1 MEGASAR
8 PAPVPALNLENGQMT
23 DKDRLLEALK
33 HEENAVR
40 LYRQYGRES
49 DDERLREMF
58 EQFAM
63 NESWHAA
70 AIRAKL
76 QKAGQ

>member
-1 MEGASAR
+1 
-8 PAPVPALNLENGQMT
+8 MT
-23 DKDRLLEALK
+23 DRERLQDALE
-33 HEENAVR
+33 HEETAIA
-40 LYRQYGRES
+40 LYRKYARETA
-49 DDERLREMF
+49 DERIQEMF

-76 QKAGQ
+76 EAIRG

>member
-1 MEGASAR
+1 
-8 PAPVPALNLENGQMT
+8 MT
-23 DKDRLLEALK
+23 DRERLKDALL
-33 HEENAVR
+33 HEEDAVR
-40 LYRQYGRES
+40 LYRRYATEAE
-49 DDERLREMF
+49 DERIREMF

-76 QKAGQ
+76 EAGQQ

>member
-1 MEGASAR
+1 MG
-8 PAPVPALNLENGQMT
+8 ENT
-23 DKDRLLEALK
+23 DKERLQEALR
-33 HEENAVR
+33 HEERAVR
-40 LYRQYGRES
+40 LYRTYERECE
-49 DDERLREMF
+49 DARLREMF

-76 QKAGQ
+76 ERIEE

>member
-1 MEGASAR
+1 
-8 PAPVPALNLENGQMT
+8 MT
-23 DKDRLLEALK
+23 DKDRLLEALR
-33 HEENAVR
+33 HEEAAVR
-40 LYRQYGRES
+40 LYRQFAQES
-49 DDERLREMF
+49 EDERVREMF

>member
-1 MEGASAR
+1 
-8 PAPVPALNLENGQMT
+8 MT
-23 DKDRLLEALK
+23 DCERLKDALA
-33 HEENAVR
+33 HEETAIA
-40 LYRQYGRES
+40 LYHKYARET
-49 DDERLREMF
+49 DDERVAEMF

-76 QKAGQ
+76 DQLDK

>member
-1 MEGASAR
+1 
-8 PAPVPALNLENGQMT
+8 MT
-23 DKDRLLEALK
+23 DRDRLMEALK
-33 HEENAVR
+33 HEEVAVR
-40 LYRQYGRES
+40 LYRQYEREAQ
-49 DDERLREMF
+49 DERLREMF

-76 QKAGQ
+76 EKMGS

>member
-1 MEGASAR
+1 MDDRER
-8 PAPVPALNLENGQMT
+8 LE
-23 DKDRLLEALK
+23 EALL
-33 HEENAVR
+33 HEEEAVA
-40 LYRQYGRES
+40 LYRRYTREC

-76 QKAGQ
+76 EALQ

>member
-1 MEGASAR
+1 
-8 PAPVPALNLENGQMT
+8 MT

-33 HEENAVR
+33 HEETAVR
-40 LYRQYGRES
+40 LYRQYERES
-49 DDERLREMF
+49 DDARLREMF

-76 QKAGQ
+76 QKMDK

>member
-1 MEGASAR
+1 
-8 PAPVPALNLENGQMT
+8 MT
-23 DKDRLLEALK
+23 DRERLQEALV

-40 LYRQYGRES
+40 LYREYQRDS
-49 DDERLREMF
+49 DDPRLREMF

-76 QKAGQ
+76 DQMEQ

>member
-1 MEGASAR
+1 M
-8 PAPVPALNLENGQMT
+8 MT
-23 DKDRLLEALK
+23 DEQRLKDALQR
-33 HEENAVR
+33 EEEAVR
-40 LYRQYGRES
+40 LYRS
-49 DDERLREMF
+49 HAAHAHDERIKEMF

-76 QKAGQ
+76 ERKDTS

>member
-1 MEGASAR
+1 
-8 PAPVPALNLENGQMT
+8 MT

-33 HEENAVR
+33 HEEMAVR
-40 LYRQYGRES
+40 LYRQYARES

-76 QKAGQ
+76 QKVGE

>member
-1 MEGASAR
+1 
-8 PAPVPALNLENGQMT
+8 MT
-23 DKDRLLEALK
+23 DEKIQTDEDRLKDALH

-40 LYRQYGRES
+40 LYRKYARETGS
-49 DDERLREMF
+49 EALREMF

-70 AIRAKL
+70 AIRQKL
-76 QKAGQ
+76 DGLK

>member
-1 MEGASAR
+1 
-8 PAPVPALNLENGQMT
+8 MT
-23 DKDRLLEALK
+23 DREMLQDALE
-33 HEENAVR
+33 HEETAVN
-40 LYRQYGRES
+40 LYREYAREVDS
-49 DDERLREMF
+49 DRVREMF

-76 QKAGQ
+76 EQEANE

>member
-1 MEGASAR
+1 
-8 PAPVPALNLENGQMT
+8 MT
-23 DKDRLLEALK
+23 DRERLMEALK
-33 HEENAVR
+33 HEESAVR

-49 DDERLREMF
+49 DDVRLREMF

-63 NESWHAA
+63 NESWHAS

-76 QKAGQ
+76 QKVEN

>member
-1 MEGASAR
+1 MGKVSTR
-8 PAPVPALNLENGQMT
+8 MT
-23 DKDRLLEALK
+23 DRDRLKDALK
-33 HEENAVR
+33 HEETAVR
-40 LYRQYGRES
+40 LYRQYAREA
-49 DDERLREMF
+49 DDDKVQEMF

-76 QKAGQ
+76 EKRDAS

>member
-1 MEGASAR
+1 
-8 PAPVPALNLENGQMT
+8 MT
-23 DKDRLLEALK
+23 DREMLQDALE
-33 HEENAVR
+33 HEEKAVN
-40 LYRQYGRES
+40 LYREYARKT
-49 DDERLREMF
+49 DDDRIREMF

-76 QKAGQ
+76 EEGSNE